1 MRLDDFCKVV
11 KGHDIVIIYIYTNK
25 IAMKI
30 FKSIKNDLPS
40 YSIQV
45 SPWLVFLQVLAQV
58 ICSLLVA
65 RLYRSFLSFV
75 FFSSVIWYGFNP
87 MKMVS
92 TKKGDQW
99 KMKCTY
105 ALMSGTCPKVYVTF
119 FFFFDFFLFIST
131 LSHVSLLIVYIYH
144 IYFIFIL
151 VSGVVIIYMLIW
163 SLLISVTRSSIFC
176 NICVIT

>member
-65 RLYRSFLSFV
+65 HLYRSFLSFV
-75 FFSSVIWYGFNP
+75 FFFFSHMIWFQSNENGVNEERRP
-87 MKMVS
+87 MKNELHL
-92 TKKGDQW
+92 
-99 KMKCTY
+99 CTHEWD
-105 ALMSGTCPKVYVTF
+105 LPQSLRNI
-119 FFFFDFFLFIST
+119 FFFFDFFFIYQ
-131 LSHVSLLIVYIYH
+131 YIITCFPPNCLH
-144 IYFIFIL
+144 IPYIFHFYSCKWCCDYLYVNL
-151 VSGVVIIYMLIW
+151 VSSYLCYM
-163 SLLISVTRSSIFC
+163 
-176 NICVIT
+176 

>member
-25 IAMKI
+25 IVMKI

-65 RLYRSFLSFV
+65 HLYRSFLSFITFITSITGV
-75 FFSSVIWYGFNP
+75 FLWRTRLICILYTVMFNWAPNFS
-87 MKMVS
+87 
-92 TKKGDQW
+92 
-99 KMKCTY
+99 
-105 ALMSGTCPKVYVTF
+105 
-119 FFFFDFFLFIST
+119 FFDSARLHKKFRDKKSIVVVK
-131 LSHVSLLIVYIYH
+131 LSKKKKDGGG
-144 IYFIFIL
+144 L
-151 VSGVVIIYMLIW
+151 V
-163 SLLISVTRSSIFC
+163 
-176 NICVIT
+176 

>member
-99 KMKCTY
+99 KID
-105 ALMSGTCPKVYVTF
+105 F
-119 FFFFDFFLFIST
+119 FFIYQ
-131 LSHVSLLIVYIYH
+131 YIITCFPPNCLH
-144 IYFIFIL
+144 IPYIFHFYSCKWCCDYLYVNL
-151 VSGVVIIYMLIW
+151 VSSYLCY
-163 SLLISVTRSSIFC
+163 T
-176 NICVIT
+176 

>member
-99 KMKCTY
+99 KMNCTY

-119 FFFFDFFLFIST
+119 FFFFFDFFFIYQ
-131 LSHVSLLIVYIYH
+131 YIITCFPPNCLH
-144 IYFIFIL
+144 IPYIFHFYSCKWCCDYLYVNL
-151 VSGVVIIYMLIW
+151 VSSYLCY
-163 SLLISVTRSSIFC
+163 T
-176 NICVIT
+176 

>member
-99 KMKCTY
+99 KMNCTY
-105 ALMSGTCPKVYVTF
+105 ALMSGTCPKVYVTCF
-119 FFFFDFFLFIST
+119 FFFFCFFLY
-131 LSHVSLLIVYIYH
+131 LSVHYH
-144 IYFIFIL
+144 MFP
-151 VSGVVIIYMLIW
+151 S
-163 SLLISVTRSSIFC
+163 
-176 NICVIT
+176 

>member
-65 RLYRSFLSFV
+65 HLYRSFLSFV
-75 FFSSVIWYGFNP
+75 FFFFSHMIWFQSNENGVNEERRP
-87 MKMVS
+87 MKNELHL
-92 TKKGDQW
+92 
-99 KMKCTY
+99 CTHEWD
-105 ALMSGTCPKVYVTF
+105 LPQSLRNIF
-119 FFFFDFFLFIST
+119 FFFAFFFIYQ
-131 LSHVSLLIVYIYH
+131 YIITCFPPNCLH
-144 IYFIFIL
+144 IPYIFHFYSCKWCCDYLYVNL
-151 VSGVVIIYMLIW
+151 VSSYLCY
-163 SLLISVTRSSIFC
+163 T
-176 NICVIT
+176 

>member
-11 KGHDIVIIYIYTNK
+11 KGHDIVKIYIYTNK

-75 FFSSVIWYGFNP
+75 FFFFSHMIWFQSNENGVNEERRP
-87 MKMVS
+87 MKNELHL
-92 TKKGDQW
+92 
-99 KMKCTY
+99 CTHEWD
-105 ALMSGTCPKVYVTF
+105 LPQSLRNIF
-119 FFFFDFFLFIST
+119 FFFFDFFFIYQ
-131 LSHVSLLIVYIYH
+131 YIITCFPPNCLH
-144 IYFIFIL
+144 IPYIFHFYSCKWCCDYLYINL
-151 VSGVVIIYMLIW
+151 VSSYLCY
-163 SLLISVTRSSIFC
+163 T
-176 NICVIT
+176 

>member
-11 KGHDIVIIYIYTNK
+11 KGHDIVKIYIYTNK

-75 FFSSVIWYGFNP
+75 FFFFSHMIWFQSNENGVNEERRP
-87 MKMVS
+87 MKNELHL
-92 TKKGDQW
+92 
-99 KMKCTY
+99 CTHEWD
-105 ALMSGTCPKVYVTF
+105 LPQSLRNIF
-119 FFFFDFFLFIST
+119 FFLIFSLFIST

-151 VSGVVIIYMLIW
+151 VSGVVIIYILIW

>member
-75 FFSSVIWYGFNP
+75 FFSSHMIWFQSNENGVNEERRP
-87 MKMVS
+87 MKNELHL
-92 TKKGDQW
+92 
-99 KMKCTY
+99 CTHEWD
-105 ALMSGTCPKVYVTF
+105 LPQSLRNI
-119 FFFFDFFLFIST
+119 FFFFDFFFIYQ
-131 LSHVSLLIVYIYH
+131 YIITCFPPNCLH
-144 IYFIFIL
+144 IPYIFHFYSCKWCCDYLYVNL
-151 VSGVVIIYMLIW
+151 VSSYLCY
-163 SLLISVTRSSIFC
+163 T
-176 NICVIT
+176 